1 MTKCSF
7 CDKHIEPGT
16 GIIYAAAD
24 SVYHLCSSKCLK
36 NRKLGRDKLKMKW
49 ISKKGIS
56 KEEIKEELLEEGK
69 EEAEAKKGKLI
80 TQEEKKE
87 ETKPE
92 EKAEKKEEKSSEQ
105 K

>member
-16 GIIYAAAD
+16 GVIYAAAD
-24 SVYHLCSSKCLK
+24 SVYHLCSSKCFK
-36 NRKLGRDKLKMKW
+36 NRKLGRDKLKMNW

-56 KEEIKEELLEEGK
+56 KEAIKEELLEEGK
-69 EEAEAKKGKLI
+69 EEAEAKKEKKI
-80 TQEEKKE
+80 AQEE
-87 ETKPE
+87 KPE
-92 EKAEKKEEKSSEQ
+92 EKAEKKEEKNSGQ